1 MYVRNLKDSQIS
13 LVEVLN
19 FINTLWISKARYL
32 EGYLR
37 YKY

>member
-19 FINTLWISKARYL
+19 FINTLWSSKARYL
-32 EGYLR
+32 EEYLR